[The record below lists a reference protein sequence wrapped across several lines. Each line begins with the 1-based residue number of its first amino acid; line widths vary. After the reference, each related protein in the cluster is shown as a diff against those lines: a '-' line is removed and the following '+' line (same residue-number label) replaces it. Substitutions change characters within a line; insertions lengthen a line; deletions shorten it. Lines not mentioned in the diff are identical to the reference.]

1 MRLSRFK
8 DARDNTPNHVEVTWN
23 AFAEALS
30 VHTSCPVPGYS
41 EQELDEAKKGLPCF
55 CPAEFLDGAARAKGN
70 VLRVWLFVADLDN
83 LTEQSALTVCQGL
96 KQANL
101 AAAIYTSWKHAVKPW
116 RLRVVQP
123 LSRPVDAE
131 DWPDFWD
138 RMNGMF
144 GGICDPKCKDASRIY
159 FGPFIPVGTE
169 GHNFCLTFLGNPV
182 DVDAVIGAARTKQ
195 DPERA
200 RVIRKLGEAWPEDGR
215 HEAHTALA
223 GGLLL
228 SGISDEEAVDIL
240 CQVAGTQDPNNE
252 DRLKRESIVRH
263 TREWIDQNKRVLSWG
278 TLARHVGPDLALL
291 ARSALEAAPALALD
305 QLKHL
310 AKSLKKKRDFESSE
324 LGEALDKI
332 CEGEEYAQASNRSD
346 ITIRLAKLLAEKFEK
361 FDPKSIAELFTPSFT
376 KIGMHHSSCP
386 TVEEVTLS
394 IQQLQKQRRERRNEQ
409 QSEQA
414 DRIKEAFG
422 SDRTNPYTPAEI
434 QLFGPI
440 DKRWI
445 IQHDRAF
452 YLFFNGA
459 YKGPYTEA
467 SVLNASAR
475 ELSPAA
481 SAGVELYTINKDG
494 ERAFKQLKTLV
505 DQYGSVAESIVLDL
519 TAQTTTYHEKSRIII
534 EAPCPLRP
542 LIPTYHPDVDHWLK
556 LLTGLQYENVKTWLA
571 VATRLD
577 LICAALFVVGE
588 ASVGKSMLGLG
599 VSRLFGTNG
608 PTSLE
613 SVFGNFNGAILNN
626 PIIVADEHLPKDLRG
641 NPMTAELRQLLQ
653 RRECNLTRKFLP
665 DTKLLGTQR
674 VIISAHDISI
684 LKSNEHLSNN
694 EVYGTSERLLYVP
707 CNPEAARF
715 LASYNTFAAGWVD
728 GDKIAEHA
736 LWLRD
741 NHPHQSQGRFYIRS
755 NNEDVIRM
763 LTTGSGTKAA
773 LCQYL
778 VSFILNPG
786 AFSNS
791 AEGHLMQ
798 IKKGELLVNAKG
810 PSLYW
815 ETYLGKQ
822 ERHPSLGILSEAVRE
837 LSTGRRTYL
846 RNTHG
851 VTTAYYVIELK
862 NLYSWAHHNG
872 FATAAQISRGLGYQ
886 AQEEEVDG

>member
-1 MRLSRFK
+1 MRISRFD
-8 DARDNTPNHVEVTWN
+8 DARDNTPLHVELTWD
-23 AFAEALS
+23 AFSRGLGP
-30 VHTSCPVPGYS
+30 HTYYPVSGYS
-41 EQELDEAKKGLPCF
+41 ELELDEAKKGLPCF
-55 CPAEFLDGAARAKGN
+55 CPAEFLPDTARGKGN
-70 VLRVWLFVADLDN
+70 VVRLWLFVADMDH
-83 LTEQSALTVCQGL
+83 LTKPGAQAVCQRLQG
-96 KQANL
+96 AGL
-101 AAAIYTSWKHAVKPW
+101 AAIVYTSWKHGVMPW
-116 RLRVVQP
+116 RLRVVLP

-131 DWPDFWD
+131 DWPDFWEK
-138 RMNGMF
+138 MNAAF

-159 FGPFIPVGTE
+159 FGVFAPAGTE
-169 GHNFCLTFLGNPV
+169 GRNFYWTFPGSPI
-182 DVDAVIGAARTKQ
+182 DVDGIIGAARTKQ

-200 RVIRKLGEAWPEDGR
+200 RVIRELGEAWPEDGR
-215 HEAHTALA
+215 HESHLALA

-228 SGISDEEAVDIL
+228 SGVSNEEAVDIL
-240 CQVAGTQDPNNE
+240 CQVAVTQDPNNE
-252 DRLKRESIVRH
+252 DRPKREATVQSTKDRILRGEKVVAW
-263 TREWIDQNKRVLSWG
+263 T

-291 ARSALEAAPALALD
+291 AQRVLEASPQLSGD

-324 LGEALDKI
+324 LGEALEKI
-332 CEGEEYAQASNRSD
+332 CEGEVYAQANNRSD
-346 ITIRLAKLLAEKFEK
+346 ITMRLAQLFSEKFEK
-361 FDPKSIAELFTPSFT
+361 FDPKSIAELFIPSFL
-376 KIGMHHSSCP
+376 KIGMDTSSCP
-386 TVEEVTLS
+386 SVEEVTFA
-394 IQQLQKQRRERRNEQ
+394 IQRFQKQRKDRRNEQ

-414 DRIKEAFG
+414 DRIREAFG
-422 SDRTNPYTPAEI
+422 SDRTNPYTPAEL
-434 QLFGPI
+434 QLFGAV

-467 SVLNASAR
+467 SVANAAAR
-475 ELSPAA
+475 ELAPAA
-481 SAGVELYTINKDG
+481 SAGVQLYTVNKEG
-494 ERAFKQLKTLV
+494 ERSFKQLKMLV

-519 TAQTTTYHEKSRIII
+519 TAQTTTYHEKSRVII

-542 LIPTYHPDVDHWLK
+542 LVPTYHPDVDHWLK
-556 LLTGLQYENVKTWLA
+556 ILTGLQYENVKTWLA
-571 VATRLD
+571 IATRLD

-684 LKSNEHLSNN
+684 LRSNEHLSNN
-694 EVYGTSERLLYVP
+694 EVQGTSERLLYVP

-741 NHPHQSQGRFYIRS
+741 HHPHRSQGRFYIRS
-755 NNEDVIRM
+755 DNEDVVRM

-773 LCQYL
+773 LCQFL

-791 AEGHLMQ
+791 AEGYL
-798 IKKGELLVNAKG
+798 ILIESGKLLVNAKG

-837 LSTGRRTYL
+837 LSTGQRLVRR
-846 RNTHG
+846 NKHG
-851 VTTAYYVIELK
+851 VSTAYYIIELK

-872 FATAAQISRGLGYQ
+872 FATQAQIARGLGYQ
-886 AQEEEVDG
+886 VEEKEDG